1 MTCFWAAIGHVVPGG
16 GGGGGD
22 PHGAPADYP
31 VSAGFAP
38 GGAQTLPL
46 LKTPSEPVTAQRVFL
61 EC

>member
-1 MTCFWAAIGHVVPGG
+1 MVLGG

-22 PHGAPADYP
+22 PHGAAADYP
-31 VSAGFAP
+31 LSTGFAP
-38 GGAQTLPL
+38 GGTQTVPF